1 MRSRF
6 AQAGTTYELISAA
19 PQNAGELADLLHK
32 HRPRLVL
39 ISADKLDLLG
49 LIARQSEMVAGSRM
63 ALGCDWLVGWD
74 APQAGL
80 TPTLAGL
87 RIAGCIEWQ
96 AGQQALAEAF
106 EAVLAGEL
114 AYPRQVLTWIVN
126 HLSDGQA
133 DARPV
138 PLALRLPPS
147 LPATLTEREAQIYAH
162 LRAGLTNK
170 EIAAKVDLGLS
181 TVKKHL
187 AQVFRKRGI
196 RHRRQGCA

>member
-1 MRSRF
+1 
-6 AQAGTTYELISAA
+6 
-19 PQNAGELADLLHK
+19 
-32 HRPRLVL
+32 
-39 ISADKLDLLG
+39 
-49 LIARQSEMVAGSRM
+49 MVARFRR
-63 ALGCDWLVGWD
+63 ALACDWLIGWD

-87 RIAGCIEWQ
+87 RMAGCVEWQ

-106 EAVLAGEL
+106 DAVLAGEL
-114 AYPRQVLTWIVN
+114 AYPRQVLTWIIN
-126 HLSDGQA
+126 HLSDSHA

-138 PLALRLPPS
+138 PLALHLPPGV
-147 LPATLTEREAQIYAH
+147 PAALTEREAQIYAP

-170 EIAAKVDLGLS
+170 EIAAKADIGLS